1 VQTSV
6 TLFYSFG
13 MERIGVRQLN
23 QATSAVLARV
33 KQGETFEVTDR
44 GEPVARLTPIP
55 GEVSALARAVAEG
68 LLIPATDHTP
78 FPLPPVIGDP
88 NVDVGG
94 EIAAAR
100 ERERY

>member
-1 VQTSV
+1 
-6 TLFYSFG
+6 LFYNLE

-33 KQGETFEVTDR
+33 KKGETFEVTDR

-55 GEVSALARAVAEG
+55 GELSALARAVAEG
-68 LLIPATDHTP
+68 WVIPPTDHTP
-78 FPLPPVIGDP
+78 FPVPPALGDP
-88 NVDVGG
+88 NVDVGA

>member
-1 VQTSV
+1 
-6 TLFYSFG
+6 

-23 QATSAVLARV
+23 QATSALLARV
-33 KQGETFEVTDR
+33 KNGETFEVTDR

-55 GEVSALARAVAEG
+55 GELSALARAVAEG
-68 LLIPATDHTP
+68 WVTPATDHTP
-78 FPLPPVIGDP
+78 FPVPPMLGDP
-88 NVDVGG
+88 RVDVGA